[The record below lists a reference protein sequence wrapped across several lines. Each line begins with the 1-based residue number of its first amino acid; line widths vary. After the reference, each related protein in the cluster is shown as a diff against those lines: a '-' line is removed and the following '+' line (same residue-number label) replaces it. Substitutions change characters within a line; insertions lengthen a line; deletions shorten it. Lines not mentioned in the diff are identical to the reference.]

1 MGIFIS
7 VIIMII
13 LVGAE
18 VDLFIPSFPEL
29 QKVFNLT
36 PFMVELTL
44 GINLAAN
51 CISCLFVGTLGD
63 RYGRR
68 PIILYGLGLF
78 VLGSLFCVGA
88 QAYWQLLA
96 GRFLQ
101 GMGVAGPAVLAY
113 LVIADA
119 YPPAEQQKKMGTI
132 NGCITL
138 AMAFAP
144 TVGSYVNLFFNWRG
158 NFGVLLALGIVC
170 FILAATVLP
179 KGKLNPTV
187 SLSLKEYKPILTSR
201 RAWIYNLSICAL
213 CQPFWIFIGMA
224 PILYMGAMKVGLE
237 SFGLYQG
244 MMAGVFSVISLSSGY
259 WLKKF
264 GPKRCFNTGLALL
277 LLFIP
282 TTIALMVFK
291 VHDPLI
297 ITLVCMLQ
305 AAGIIFPINIIWPF
319 SLEAVPNAKGRM
331 SAILVGSRMLVTALS
346 IQLVSAFYHD
356 TFSSIGLA
364 MIIGIGFAFWGIR
377 KLFKEDNF
385 AEKMITRIDEEAE
398 AHEAPLH

>member
-29 QKVFNLT
+29 QQVFNLT

-78 VLGSLFCVGA
+78 ILGSLFCVGA
-88 QAYWQLLA
+88 QAYWQLLF

-101 GMGVAGPAVLAY
+101 GIGIAGPAVLAY

-119 YPPAEQQKKMGTI
+119 YPPAEQQKKMGII

-144 TVGSYVNLFFNWRG
+144 TIGSYINLYFNWRG
-158 NFGVLLALGIVC
+158 NFGVLLILGITC

-179 KGKLNPTV
+179 KGNFNPTV

-201 RAWIYNLSICAL
+201 KAWIYNLSICAL

-237 SFGLYQG
+237 SFGIYQG

-277 LLFIP
+277 FIFIP
-282 TTIALMVFK
+282 TTIALIILK
-291 VHDPLI
+291 VHNPLI
-297 ITLVCMLQ
+297 ITVVCTIQ
-305 AAGIIFPINIIWPF
+305 AAGVIFPINIIWPF

-331 SAILVGSRMLVTALS
+331 SAILVGSRMLVTAFA
-346 IQLVSAFYHD
+346 IQLVSALYNN
-356 TFSSIGLA
+356 TFTPIGLA
-364 MIIGIGFAFWGIR
+364 MIISIGFAFWSIR
-377 KLFKEDNF
+377 QLFKQDNF
-385 AEKMITRIDEEAE
+385 SAKMITHLEEESTAN
-398 AHEAPLH
+398 EAPLH